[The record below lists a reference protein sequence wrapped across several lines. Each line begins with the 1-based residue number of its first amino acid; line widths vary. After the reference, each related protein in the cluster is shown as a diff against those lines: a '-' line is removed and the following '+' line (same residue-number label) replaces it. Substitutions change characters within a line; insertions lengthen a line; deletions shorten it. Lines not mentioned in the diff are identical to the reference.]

1 VENQRVSLFRQ
12 KNRWGLT
19 ALSIVL
25 CLVLSPVLGITVFLP
40 QTVALLP
47 LLLMLLLGYVGPV
60 SAAACAA
67 VLIGLCAM
75 LFGLWGSVCVSLLIV
90 PALAVSA
97 YVADHDYPFWQA
109 VAAGGVTMFA
119 GMFAAVALLTM
130 LAGSDVVSA
139 LTGLMK
145 QGLDASGPMGDA
157 MLGMMV
163 QAGLIASPEGV
174 EIASNGLVTV
184 DPAVREELFK
194 SILLL
199 MDSALRLE
207 MPMQMATGAVA
218 AGLLGQAVLR
228 KGLLRRGVKVEY
240 PRMHT
245 WRVPK
250 GWGRI
255 LGGTLFALYLLAQLV
270 PRSMNTMFYVFS
282 GVFDQVFSLQG
293 IAAMCYM
300 FHKHGKSHKWQ
311 AVVFVIGYFFLGT
324 AAVVLGIGDQIAD
337 FSRRR
342 EELDKLE
349 NPFDPRHGA

>member
-1 VENQRVSLFRQ
+1 MENQRVSLFRQ
-12 KNRWGLT
+12 KNRWGAT
-19 ALSIVL
+19 VLSIAL
-25 CLVLSPVLGITVFLP
+25 FLVLSPVLGISVFLP
-40 QTVALLP
+40 QTAALLP
-47 LLLMLLLGYVGPV
+47 LVLLVLLSYVGPV
-60 SAAACAA
+60 SACACTA
-67 VLIGLCAM
+67 VLVALCGT
-75 LFGLWGSVCVSLLIV
+75 LFGMWGSVCTALLLV
-90 PALAVSA
+90 PVMIVSA
-97 YVADHDYPFWQA
+97 YVVDHDHPFWQA

-119 GMFAAVALLTM
+119 SMFAAVALLTM

-139 LTGLMK
+139 MTELMK
-145 QGLDASGPMGDA
+145 QGLESSGAMGDV
-157 MLGMMV
+157 MLGMMA
-163 QAGLIASPEGV
+163 QSGLISAPEGV
-174 EIASNGLVTV
+174 QIGANGLVTV

-194 SILLL
+194 AILLL

-228 KGLLRRGVKVEY
+228 KGLLRRGFKVEY

-255 LGGTLFALYLLAQLV
+255 LGGTLAVLYLLAHLV

-300 FHKHGKSHKWQ
+300 FHSRGKSRVWQ
-311 AVVFVIGYFFLGT
+311 GVVFVIGYFFLGT
-324 AAVVLGIGDQIAD
+324 AAVVIGIGDQIAD
-337 FSRRR
+337 FTKRR
-342 EELDKLE
+342 EELDKIE

>member
-1 VENQRVSLFRQ
+1 MENQRVSLFRQ

-47 LLLMLLLGYVGPV
+47 LVLLVLLGYVGPV
-60 SAAACAA
+60 SALACMA
-67 VLIGLCAM
+67 VLVGLCGL
-75 LFGLWGSVCVSLLIV
+75 LFGLWGSVCTALVLV
-90 PALAVSA
+90 PVLVVSA
-97 YVADHDYPFWQA
+97 YVVDHDHPFWQA

-139 LTGLMK
+139 LTDLMK
-145 QGLDASGPMGDA
+145 QGLAASGPMGDA
-157 MLGMMV
+157 MLGMMA
-163 QAGLIASPEGV
+163 QMGMIASPEGI
-174 EIASNGLVTV
+174 EIGANGLVTV

-228 KGLLRRGVKVEY
+228 KGLLRRGIKVEY

-255 LGGTLFALYLLAQLV
+255 LGGTLVALYLLAQLV
-270 PRSMNTMFYVFS
+270 PQSMNTMFYVFS
-282 GVFDQVFSLQG
+282 GVFNQVFSLQG

-300 FHKHGKSHKWQ
+300 FHSRGKSKVWQ
-311 AVVFVIGYFFLGT
+311 GVVFVIGYFFLGT
-324 AAVVLGIGDQIAD
+324 AAVVLGIGDQIGD

-349 NPFDPRHGA
+349 NPFDPRHGE